1 MKIVKINSM
10 TCTSCIIM
18 NNIIN
23 EIKDKYNIEVDSLDY
38 DFDDVDDYNVGNIL
52 PVIIFYKDNTEY
64 KRLVGEHS
72 KKEVEDVVLEVQNE
86 EN

>member
-23 EIKDKYNIEVDSLDY
+23 EIKDKYNIEVESLDY

-52 PVIIFYKDNTEY
+52 PVIIFYKDNAEY

-72 KKEVEDVVLEVQNE
+72 KKEIESIVLEVQNE

>member
-1 MKIVKINSM
+1 MKVVKINSM

-23 EIKDKYNIEVDSLDY
+23 EIKDKYNIEVESLDY
-38 DFDDVDDYNVGNIL
+38 DFDDVDEYNVGKIL
-52 PVIIFYKDNTEY
+52 PVIIFYKDNVEY
-64 KRLVGEHS
+64 KRLAGEHS
-72 KKEVEDVVLEVQNE
+72 KKEIEGIVLEVQDE